1 MSAYGTWR
9 TFRPTLSMPA
19 NDPKRNCSFPNRLE
33 QFGEIAIVIVLA
45 AALTEVPPA
54 RQSIRLEN
62 DFVSL
67 EDA

>member
-1 MSAYGTWR
+1 
-9 TFRPTLSMPA
+9 MPV